1 MLGPP
6 ASLWEVG
13 FPRLRQDYQK
23 PGDPAWN
30 SPDLCAPDEVHT
42 AGLGRG
48 PGRVDP
54 RGTAQRSHSCP
65 GLLPPEWAAALRQ
78 VGEGG
83 ACCLVSLRF

>member
-48 PGRVDP
+48 PGRV
-54 RGTAQRSHSCP
+54 RTAGLDKPNPLITALHILRSCD
-65 GLLPPEWAAALRQ
+65 
-78 VGEGG
+78 
-83 ACCLVSLRF
+83 